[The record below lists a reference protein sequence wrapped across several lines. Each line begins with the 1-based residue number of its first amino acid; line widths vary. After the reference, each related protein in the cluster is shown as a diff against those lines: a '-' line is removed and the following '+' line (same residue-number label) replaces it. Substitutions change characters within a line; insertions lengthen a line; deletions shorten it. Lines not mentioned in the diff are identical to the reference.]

1 MSLCPLDF
9 HVHSA
14 RVSSKVHRAE
24 CRVSPSPAWICVPKC
39 SMDLQSAQHALLA
52 DGLAWVCRGEGCI
65 QGRVC
70 SAFHSLAPAPACCS
84 PFTAHLRRGFR
95 DLLPG
100 TKQLPFGYSHLASGE
115 AGAMQ
120 VPSALPKT
128 AEDPL
133 AVGFQ
138 LQSALAVGERSY
150 VSQGRRAPRWIS
162 SRGQREWGAGVQDP
176 TGVQEC
182 RATDVWEPSASASG
196 ETEGLPKPDTSFSLP
211 PACSW
216 LPTKK

>member
-1 MSLCPLDF
+1 MGLQGPGVES
-9 HVHSA
+9 SA
-14 RVSSKVHRAE
+14 FRV
-24 CRVSPSPAWICVPKC
+24 
-39 SMDLQSAQHALLA
+39 DSAQHFIPWLLSLPQPAAALY
-52 DGLAWVCRGEGCI
+52 R
-65 QGRVC
+65 
-70 SAFHSLAPAPACCS
+70 S
-84 PFTAHLRRGFR
+84 PVQGFR
-95 DLLPG
+95 VPLPG

-115 AGAMQ
+115 AGALQ

-128 AEDPL
+128 AEVPL

-138 LQSALAVGERSY
+138 LQSALAVGERCY

-162 SRGQREWGAGVQDP
+162 SRGQREWGAGVQSP
-176 TGVQEC
+176 TGVQES

-196 ETEGLPKPDTSFSLP
+196 QTEGLPKPDTSFSLP